1 MIEKLILVDKKNIP
15 VLEKNFIVINKMEI
29 KNRDNL
35 LIGLLY
41 HGGCK
46 KHFFRLF
53 GFFEDNRI
61 LSLLLDHD
69 SNDDQCKMIVRED
82 LLFDLSVVRDNY
94 IVQNNI
100 QNNYLIL
107 KLEKLNVK
115 YYFD

>member
-15 VLEKNFIVINKMEI
+15 ALEKNFIVIKKMEI
-29 KNRDNL
+29 KNNDNL
-35 LIGLLY
+35 LIGVLF

-46 KHFFRLF
+46 EHFFRLF
-53 GFFEDNRI
+53 GFFDDNKI
-61 LSLLLDHD
+61 LNLLLDHD
-69 SNDDQCKMIVRED
+69 SNDDRCKMIVRQD

-107 KLEKLNVK
+107 KLENLNVK
-115 YYFD
+115 YYLD